1 MHAEKSQRVQKG
13 ESQLSRVAAVF
24 GERSSLQI
32 DDLFVELSLQ
42 RRERSEQIVGDLR
55 RQRRAENRRC
65 GASQHE
71 LVCDSRQLNGR
82 ELRVA
87 TSADRIA
94 AKSRSAALQPL
105 RRPASM
111 GFTKSCRKE
120 ASEENTPGFTNSE
133 SAKSSYRSSLHSLSL
148 SYLQI
153 VLDGRSGEQHAAA
166 RRELEQTVDRRVSR
180 RALEAMALVADQQTR
195 LAAVD
200 RVGVLAVHLMKRK
213 GAALTS

>member
-13 ESQLSRVAAVF
+13 ESQLSRVAAVL
-24 GERSSLQI
+24 GERSSLQL

-87 TSADRIA
+87 TSAERIA

-133 SAKSSYRSSLHSLSL
+133 SAKSSYPSPLHSL

-153 VLDGRSGEQHAAA
+153 VLDGRSGEQHAAT